1 MNIEY
6 THKNQT
12 NHLKPS
18 KMEMK
23 DVRQVSKNH
32 NHLNAKISTEK
43 INTQIKFSYTRQKH
57 MKLDFIIFVLFF
69 LGKTDFLVLLDFL
82 PLSHTLTHT
91 HTRSLTHSHTHTST
105 WLVGHFVFMV
115 FGHCFLPLFSVLL
128 RSTGTRLRIIIF
140 HFHLSH

>member
-69 LGKTDFLVLLDFL
+69 FLGKTDFLVLLDFL

-91 HTRSLTHSHTHTST
+91 HTRSLTHSHTHIST
-105 WLVGHFVFMV
+105 WLSAI
-115 FGHCFLPLFSVLL
+115 LFSWFLAIAFYLCFPFFYV
-128 RSTGTRLRIIIF
+128 RRA
-140 HFHLSH
+140 HAYA